1 MSKDKKHPYLRAGAA
16 R

>member
-1 MSKDKKHPYLRAGAA
+1 MSKDKKHPFLRAGA